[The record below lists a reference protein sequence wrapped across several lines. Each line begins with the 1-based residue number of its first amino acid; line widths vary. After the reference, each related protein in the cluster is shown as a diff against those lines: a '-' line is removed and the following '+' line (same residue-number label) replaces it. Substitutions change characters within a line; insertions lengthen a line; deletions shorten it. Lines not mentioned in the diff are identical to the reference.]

1 MHSTDRLT
9 QLGGLALP
17 APAVERRPGEVAVT
31 PRQPIGPS
39 DPPRALD
46 TPPRLIAADAALTL
60 VEQWR
65 TELRVLRR
73 RSPGSDAVTTLAD
86 CIAELSAAITAGQDV
101 VIKLTVAEA
110 HNLSRI
116 PVSTLRW
123 LCNRKPELIG
133 ARKRRGVWYI
143 DRAVFERY
151 LASPHA
157 PPIAPQR
164 RTHPA
169 RPSPTE

>member
-1 MHSTDRLT
+1 MAS
-9 QLGGLALP
+9 
-17 APAVERRPGEVAVT
+17 
-31 PRQPIGPS
+31 RQPIGPS
-39 DPPRALD
+39 DHPRELE

-86 CIAELSAAITAGQDV
+86 CIAELSAAITTGQDV

-123 LCNRKPELIG
+123 LCNRKPDLIG
-133 ARKRRGVWYI
+133 ARKRSGVWYI

-151 LASPHA
+151 LTLPHA
-157 PPIAPQR
+157 KPIAPQR
-164 RTHPA
+164 RAHPT